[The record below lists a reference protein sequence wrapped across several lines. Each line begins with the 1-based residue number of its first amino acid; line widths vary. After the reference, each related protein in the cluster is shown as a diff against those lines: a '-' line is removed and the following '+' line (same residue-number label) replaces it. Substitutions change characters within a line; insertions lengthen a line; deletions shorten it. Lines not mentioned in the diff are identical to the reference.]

1 MNNTINKIFK
11 YAIIT
16 GLAIIPFIP
25 LYVENSMFFPFI
37 SGKGFAFRI
46 IIEVIFALWLI
57 LILREKGTTL
67 VDTDKSVIPRVNL
80 LTIAVTILTIIA
92 LVADLVG
99 LSPLRSIW
107 SNFERMEGWITI
119 VHLWGYYMI
128 LSSVMTTRENW
139 RMFFN
144 VVLFGGF
151 ITAVYGLYQFFGW
164 AETHQGS
171 RVDASLG
178 NSAYMAAYMLINA
191 FIAGFM
197 AVSYYSKKHH
207 LVWTYSVLFA
217 FFSFIMFQ
225 TATRGTILGW
235 IAAILVSCSIY
246 LVFGKKGTGQ
256 SNITRS
262 IAGGTIAS
270 FIILGA
276 LFIQFKE
283 SGFIK
288 NNAVLGRLA
297 TISIN
302 DTKTQARGY
311 IWPMAVKSI
320 FSNPKTA
327 VIGIGQENFNYIFNS
342 NYNPEMWRHE
352 QWFDRAHSVYLDWLV
367 AGGLLGL
374 LSYLALYLISLV
386 YIYKSDISIAQKSI
400 LIGLLV
406 GYAIHNVFVF
416 DNQTS
421 YVMFITFLAFV
432 HSLKFGKTP
441 FIFKNFHMHQSEDDI
456 TIRDYVYVPVIVIA
470 AVSCL
475 YFINVRPIRANRGL
489 INALSQCQNVQT
501 ITTAPFVKVLSLG
514 QTVASQETVEQLISC
529 TARVI
534 TSPQATEKAK
544 VEFYNLV
551 KAEVDNQ
558 IKRTP
563 NDARIYIIA
572 GGLFSLIQDHK
583 SATPLLEKANT
594 LSPNKQTIIFELASN
609 YLTIGKKQEAVDLM
623 EKAYLSAKDN
633 DTAKVG
639 YAATLIAVGQESKA
653 LDVFKG
659 EMDIF
664 NDPKIINA
672 YIYVKQYGKAIEIY
686 KKLIKAG
693 NQPQEIYSAL
703 AYAYILNGQ
712 NALAIQTV
720 RTIGELFPVP
730 KAQVDSLIQQI
741 TEGKFKTQ

>member
-46 IIEVIFALWLI
+46 IVEVIFALWLI

-107 SNFERMEGWITI
+107 SNFERMEGWIII

-178 NSAYMAAYMLINA
+178 NSAYMAVYMLINA

-262 IAGGTIAS
+262 IAGGTIAA

-283 SGFIK
+283 SSFIK

-327 VIGIGQENFNYIFNS
+327 VIGVGQENFNYIFNS

-441 FIFKNFHMHQSEDDI
+441 FIFKNFNKHQSEDDI

-475 YFINVRPIRANRGL
+475 YFINVRPIQANRGL

-534 TSPQATEKAK
+534 TSPQATEKTK